1 MNLIKQRLVTFFQA
15 YPKDALYFMAASFM
29 NATGKAI
36 LWPLTTLYVHEVLGR
51 SYGEAGMVLLYQ
63 ALAGIAGEFAGGALY
78 HRLGAKTLIVSSM
91 ALSACLLGSIVF
103 VDDYWLFVAL
113 VCVNG
118 FMNGI
123 AVPSI
128 NAYVGFRWKEYRRK
142 LYNAIYVGNN
152 TGLAIGAALGGLIAS
167 FSFPLTYAVTSVS
180 TFAFAVFLFFFMKPA
195 SHDDDY
201 PAAAS
206 SALDGNGDGSVLR
219 NLLNVRVYLFLGLG
233 ALFYYISFTLWSNG
247 IAPYLTEQG
256 YPLTMYSL
264 LWTINGIVIFA
275 GQPVTNFIKS
285 TIAKSLVAQ
294 IVMSSSCY
302 ALGLGFI
309 LLFHQG
315 YLFLVIGMIVCT
327 IGEMLLLPAIPTFY
341 SERTGKAAPFFMGL
355 SGGFGNTGRMTGP
368 TLYGNVYDHWGV
380 VPVLVIGTCA
390 SVISVGFFLIHAS
403 LHKEKA
409 SLTQRQAVTY

>member
-63 ALAGIAGEFAGGALY
+63 ALAGILGELAGGALY

-91 ALSACLLGSIVF
+91 AFSACLLGSIVF
-103 VDDYWLFVAL
+103 INEYWLFVVI

-152 TGLAIGAALGGLIAS
+152 TGLAIGAALGGFIAS
-167 FSFPLTYAVTSVS
+167 FSFPLTYAVTAVS
-180 TFAFAVFLFFFMKPA
+180 TFAFAVFLTFFMKPA
-195 SHDDDY
+195 NDDESY
-201 PAAAS
+201 RVS
-206 SALDGNGDGSVLR
+206 SSSTLNGNESALS
-219 NLLNVRVYLFLGLG
+219 NLKNFRIYLFLGLG

-247 IAPYLTEQG
+247 IAPYLTEEG
-256 YPLTMYSL
+256 FPLTMYSL

-275 GQPVTNFIKS
+275 GQPLTNLIKS

-294 IVMSSSCY
+294 IVMSSACY

-309 LLFHQG
+309 LFFHHA

-341 SERTGKAAPFFMGL
+341 SERTGRAAPFFMGV
-355 SGGFGNTGRMTGP
+355 SGGFGNAGRMTGP
-368 TLYGNVYDHWGV
+368 TLYGNLYDHWGV
-380 VPVLVIGTCA
+380 VPVLIAGTSA
-390 SVISVGFFLIHAS
+390 SVISMGFFLIHAS
-403 LHKEKA
+403 LHKEKTKV
-409 SLTQRQAVTY
+409 SQGQVMTY